1 MANKAASSSLL
12 EDDDEV
18 KAEEVEVDSI
28 WNVGNEV
35 RRSMRHEDLES
46 CTEQQ

>member
-1 MANKAASSSLL
+1 MANKAVSSSLS
-12 EDDDEV
+12 EDNDEV
-18 KAEEVEVDSI
+18 EVEEVEVDSI

-35 RRSMRHEDLES
+35 RRSMRHEYLES